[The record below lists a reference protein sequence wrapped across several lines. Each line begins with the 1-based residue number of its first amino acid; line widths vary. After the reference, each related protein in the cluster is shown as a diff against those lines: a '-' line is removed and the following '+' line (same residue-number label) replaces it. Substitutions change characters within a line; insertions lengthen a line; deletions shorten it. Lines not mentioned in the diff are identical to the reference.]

1 MTMKIKRIKKLMISG
16 ISVTTNNNNEINEDT
31 QKIPSL
37 WEQYDNE
44 HIHAKTL
51 NRSKDSS
58 LYAVYSNYTSD
69 LNGDFDVMVGVE
81 VTKPK
86 NVITIE
92 NQKFLVFTKQ
102 GELPEVAF
110 EAWQEVWDYFANE
123 SEYERKYTID
133 FEKYSKRD
141 EIEIYIAI
149 K

>member
-1 MTMKIKRIKKLMISG
+1 MISG
-16 ISVTTNNNNEINEDT
+16 VSVTTNNKNEINEDT
-31 QKIPSL
+31 QKIASL
-37 WEQYDNE
+37 WEQYDKE

-51 NRSKDSS
+51 NKSRDSS

-69 LNGDFDVMVGVE
+69 LNGDFDVTVGVE

-92 NQKFLVFTKQ
+92 NEKFLVFTMT

-123 SEYERKYTID
+123 SEHERTYNID

-141 EIEIYIAI
+141 EIEIYISI